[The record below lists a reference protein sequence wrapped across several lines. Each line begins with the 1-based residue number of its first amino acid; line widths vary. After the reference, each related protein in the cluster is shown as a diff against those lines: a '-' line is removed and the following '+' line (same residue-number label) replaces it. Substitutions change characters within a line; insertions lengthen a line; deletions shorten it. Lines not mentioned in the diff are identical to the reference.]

1 MWIRNKLSHQFVDI
15 PVACFNIFMW
25 LFPPSPWLFLVGGDT
40 ENNEQGACS
49 GYLKQNEKQG
59 RGEKRL
65 GFFKRSLG
73 ELETSGILGTAYSVL
88 WEDPEK
94 SHPHDAGRACK
105 GLGMHCQLGAFGWTS
120 KAFVSCPSQPPLP
133 LDSNWSC
140 PKSGIPVSWNKMS
153 SWFSICFCSRWG
165 REVQVFFTEWKFL
178 WKWVRNTGL
187 KWRI

>member
-105 GLGMHCQLGAFGWTS
+105 GLGDALPAWSLWMNFQSFREL
-120 KAFVSCPSQPPLP
+120 SQPASP
-133 LDSNWSC
+133 
-140 PKSGIPVSWNKMS
+140 S
-153 SWFSICFCSRWG
+153 SWQQLKLS
-165 REVQVFFTEWKFL
+165 K
-178 WKWVRNTGL
+178 KWNSCL
-187 KWRI
+187 ME